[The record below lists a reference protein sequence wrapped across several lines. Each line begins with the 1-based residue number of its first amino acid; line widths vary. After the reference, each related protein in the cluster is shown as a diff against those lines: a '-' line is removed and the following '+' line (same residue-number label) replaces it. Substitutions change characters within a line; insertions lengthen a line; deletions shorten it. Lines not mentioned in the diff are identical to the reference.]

1 MDDKKPFQ
9 GQRESIAQSE
19 RHPKKNLK
27 CGLGDMNEDVV
38 VVLRPASGYAFSA
51 SDCVVDWSPI
61 RYGSVQIM

>member
-19 RHPKKNLK
+19 RHPKKKLK
-27 CGLGDMNEDVV
+27 CGLGDMTEDDV
-38 VVLRPASGYAFSA
+38 VVLRPASGCVQ
-51 SDCVVDWSPI
+51 CVVDWSPI